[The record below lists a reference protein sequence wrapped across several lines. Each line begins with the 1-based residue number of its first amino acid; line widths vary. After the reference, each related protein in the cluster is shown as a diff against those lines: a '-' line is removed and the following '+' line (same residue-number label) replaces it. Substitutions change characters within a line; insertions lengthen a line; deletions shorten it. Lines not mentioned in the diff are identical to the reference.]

1 VPRLLTR
8 PLAATLLVPVIV
20 IALAASG
27 CGIPGSGGSDDSD
40 EVPSGPIGTD
50 RRTVSRL
57 DHDLLAAL
65 QDAARDAQDDGVALV
80 VTSGWR
86 SRAHQRR
93 LFVQAVGRYGSEA
106 EARRYVAT
114 PATSAHVTGD
124 AVDVGP
130 TDGAYWLDRHGAD
143 YGLCQVFANEI
154 WHFELA
160 TSPGGRCPAMLRD
173 GASRG

>member
-1 VPRLLTR
+1 MPHHLTL
-8 PLAATLLVPVIV
+8 PLAAPLLVL
-20 IALAASG
+20 ALVASG
-27 CGIPGSGGSDDSD
+27 CGIPATGGSED
-40 EVPSGPIGTD
+40 EIPGGPIDTD
-50 RRTVSRL
+50 RRTVRKL

-65 QDAARDAQDDGVALV
+65 QDAARDAHDDGIELV

-93 LFVQAVGRYGSEA
+93 LFVQAVARYGSEA

-114 PATSAHVTGD
+114 PARSAHVTGD

-130 TDGAYWLDRHGAD
+130 TDGAYWLGRHGSD

-173 GASRG
+173 GASRR

>member
-1 VPRLLTR
+1 MHHHPSG
-8 PLAATLLVPVIV
+8 PLVAALLVL
-20 IALAASG
+20 ALATSG
-27 CGIPGSGGSDDSD
+27 CGIPATGGSDDD
-40 EVPSGPIGTD
+40 DVPTGPIDTG
-50 RRTVSRL
+50 RRTVSKL

-65 QDAARDAQDDGVALV
+65 QDAARDAQEDGIELV

-86 SRAHQRR
+86 SKAHQRR
-93 LFVQAVGRYGSEA
+93 LLAQAVTRYGSEA

-114 PATSAHVTGD
+114 PRTSAHVTGD

-160 TSPGGRCPAMLRD
+160 TSPGGECPALLPD
-173 GASRG
+173 GASR